1 MNERGARPV
10 RGYLIPGVVTAAI
23 LVLLGLFI
31 FPPARGISAPV
42 KGFRSAPLQ
51 QAALPIHGWVVCADL
66 GFGPVDGVPESV
78 QRMLM
83 CHGDG
88 WMVRAYCTEPQKL
101 APETNTF
108 CSMVSES
115 DFWCGDEVQVMR
127 FYQFQQT
134 AAPSSTPTATAT
146 ATPTRTATPAPSLT
160 NTAPSTLVTPQGG
173 LETTP
178 APLATVFIRP
188 HAGGNGTS
196 GPFLAGLAAAAG
208 LGLLAAAILIKRRV

>member
-1 MNERGARPV
+1 V
-10 RGYLIPGVVTAAI
+10 RGYLIPGVVTAAV

-42 KGFRSAPLQ
+42 KGFRPAQLQ
-51 QAALPIHGWVVCADL
+51 QAALPIHGWVVCSDL
-66 GFGPVDGVPESV
+66 GFGPVDGVPQAV
-78 QRMLM
+78 QRLLM

-88 WMVRAYCTEPQKL
+88 WMVQAYCTEPQKL
-101 APETNTF
+101 APAINTF

-115 DFWCGDEVQVMR
+115 DFWCGADVQVMR

-134 AAPSSTPTATAT
+134 AAPSPTPTATAT

-173 LETTP
+173 LENTP

-196 GPFLAGLAAAAG
+196 GPLLAGLAAAAG
-208 LGLLAAAILIKRRV
+208 LGLLAAAILIKRRG